1 MRNNLYAVILAGGTG
16 TRFWPLSRRK
26 RPKQFLTI
34 MGRKSLF
41 EQTIERVRPKVPA
54 RNILIVT
61 SARYKNIVRTQARP
75 FSIPAENFLY
85 EPEGKN
91 TASAIVFLGLSA
103 VSFLVST
110 RLVGRIAAPIVHLAG
125 VVEDV
130 GRRKDY
136 GVRAARTSS
145 DELGL
150 LIDGF
155 NGMLAQIQA
164 RDRDAVMAVLPSDH
178 LIQNPKAFHRCLDE
192 AVRLA
197 ERDLLVTFG
206 IVPTR
211 AETGYGY
218 LKIRRTWDVGPL
230 DFVRSKR
237 RTPVLRSQ
245 TRKQFGE
252 GGYLRVVQF
261 VEKPTLEKAKRFL
274 RDKSYLWNSG
284 MFVWKAAAIREALRR
299 YLPEIFLVF
308 EKEYSQAHAR
318 KYWKDLPNISIDYG
332 ILEKAGNVAA
342 VAASGIRWSDVGSW
356 ETLFTV
362 SPKTRNG
369 NVLHGDV
376 LQIDCRNVLAV
387 GSKRLIAMV
396 GLSDVVIVDTPDAL
410 LVCRSDKSQRVR
422 DVISEL
428 KTKKR
433 KEI

>member
-91 TASAIVFLGLSA
+91 TASAIGWA
-103 VSFLVST
+103 T
-110 RLVGRIAAPIVHLAG
+110 
-125 VVEDV
+125 
-130 GRRKDY
+130 
-136 GVRAARTSS
+136 AR
-145 DELGL
+145 
-150 LIDGF
+150 
-155 NGMLAQIQA
+155 IQA